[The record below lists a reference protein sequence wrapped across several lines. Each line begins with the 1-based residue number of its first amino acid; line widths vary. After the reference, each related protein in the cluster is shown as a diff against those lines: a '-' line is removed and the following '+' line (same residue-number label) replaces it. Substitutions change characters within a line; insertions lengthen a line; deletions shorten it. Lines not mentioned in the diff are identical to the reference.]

1 MRIAVEGLI
10 GVGKS
15 TFVSEFAD
23 ITGVKPL
30 FESVDDNPFL
40 EPFFQDPKRWAYTLQ
55 SYFLY
60 RRYNDHTTEGNI
72 ILDRSLY
79 GDICFANM
87 LYKDGTLTQS
97 EYDCY
102 ITHYQTLEPLL
113 PPIDLCII
121 LNTSP
126 EVALSRVRKRDRDFE
141 SDLSL
146 EYLRNLSS
154 EIDLIPSRLRAET
167 KVIQLDWGEMTG
179 NEISKKCGE
188 IIRSYFLGFFP

>member
-40 EPFFQDPKRWAYTLQ
+40 EPFFQDPERWAYTLQ

-60 RRYNDHTTEGNI
+60 RRYKDHTTEGNI

-141 SDLSL
+141 TDLSL

-188 IIRSYFLGFFP
+188 IVRSYFLGFFP